1 MARFLTASLLILAT
15 ACASQ
20 TATTNPGRPELV
32 LIQRNEI
39 FFGSGT
45 TAPITIGVQLK
56 NVAAEPIVIRR
67 IRLEPGLMTQY
78 TVRPREEL
86 YNHALPPGDARSVE
100 MVLMA
105 VTQMDPR
112 RFRQS
117 EPLALRARVD
127 YEYQGKKYREIW
139 VNPTVR

>member
-20 TATTNPGRPELV
+20 APTNPGRPELI

-45 TAPITIGVQLK
+45 QAPLTISVQLK

-67 IRLEPGLMTQY
+67 IRLEPGVMTQY

-86 YNHALPPGDARSVE
+86 FNHALPPGDTRSVE
-100 MVLMA
+100 IVLMA
-105 VTQMDPR
+105 VTQMDQR

-117 EPLALRARVD
+117 EPLALRARID

-139 VNPTVR
+139 VNPTVTR